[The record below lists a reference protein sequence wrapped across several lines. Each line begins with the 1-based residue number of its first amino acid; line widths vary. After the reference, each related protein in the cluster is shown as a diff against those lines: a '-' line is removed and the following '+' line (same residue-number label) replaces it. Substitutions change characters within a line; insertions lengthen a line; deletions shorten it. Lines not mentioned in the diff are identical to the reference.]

1 MGVIKV
7 DPKQNKAAAA
17 LIIILIAAVSI
28 TIMRIMP
35 AQPKV
40 AKTTAESSST
50 ESEIEPGVEFGL
62 HLDHNPFMRPAALIV
77 TSETIQES
85 DEQNTVDE
93 PKNMGLPPWMPAGS
107 QLIAEKEQSASQHPE
122 QSGKAGNQ
130 NGVQTEK
137 MLPSLTLL
145 ATVRGSGGLF
155 AIIRIGDSETRT
167 IGVGEALVDGFKLQ
181 ELDNEHAVL
190 TNGRDTII
198 AKRSPLK

>member
-7 DPKQNKAAAA
+7 DPKQNKVAAA

-50 ESEIEPGVEFGL
+50 ESGIEPRVEFGL

-77 TSETIQES
+77 TSESIQES
-85 DEQNTVDE
+85 DEQDTVDE

-122 QSGKAGNQ
+122 QSG
-130 NGVQTEK
+130 VQAEK

-155 AIIRIGDSETRT
+155 AIIKIGDSETKT